1 MTVERFTVDTTTII
15 ATKRE
20 KLRERQTKTP
30 TAAVIALA
38 DMQMR
43 PRPVLN
49 IVTGGESIAVIGAI
63 AYSEIY
69 DPVGMAL
76 RYTRL
81 GVDAVAFFTDSS
93 LYENGFE
100 DLLLVSRAI
109 KSPVISQDYILD
121 GYHVAEARASG
132 ASALTLYASVLDQT
146 TLRRVVSLTQRWR
159 MTALVQVEN
168 ETQIDFVRTLSPH
181 MIAVGS
187 ISDHSFDT
195 NLALFERL
203 RPTIPYNMKCM
214 LHCTLSTLDQ
224 VAAILKFGVD
234 AILVDEQILAH
245 VALTDHLYQLVDQH
259 SPR

>member
-20 KLRERQTKTP
+20 KLRERQAKTP

-38 DMQMR
+38 EMQMR

-49 IVTGGESIAVIGAI
+49 IVTGGETIAVIGVVD
-63 AYSEIY
+63 YSEIY
-69 DPVGMAL
+69 DPVGTAL

-93 LYENGFE
+93 IYENGLE
-100 DLLLVSRAI
+100 DLLLVSRGI

-132 ASALTLYASVLDQT
+132 ASALTLYASVLDHT

-168 ETQIDFVRTLSPH
+168 EAQVNFVRSLSPH
-181 MIAVGS
+181 VIAVGS
-187 ISDHSFDT
+187 ITDHSFEA

-214 LHCTLSTLDQ
+214 LHCTLTTLDQ

-234 AILVDEQILAH
+234 ALLIHEQILTNST
-245 VALTDHLYQLVDQH
+245 LTDDLYRMIDQH
-259 SPR
+259 RPR